1 MLLTAEIKRQNLMK
15 TATKALVIKEQT
27 IGESDRLITLLSA
40 EHGLIR
46 AFVRRA
52 KLAKSR
58 SASATSLFAYGDFS
72 LYRGKDAYTVDD
84 VTPIEVFFDLRKD
97 IERLALA
104 QYFAQLSFEIGAEE
118 QPCEELLRLML
129 NSLHL
134 LCKGSKGLL
143 HIKAVFEFRAM
154 CLGGYMPSVLA
165 CDNCGTYETELMYF
179 DTLEGKIYCENCP
192 KPGAVPVPKTVIKA
206 IRYICLTEPAKIF
219 SFTLSDE
226 NTALLADV
234 AEKYTISRIQRGLS
248 ALEFYKAL

>member
-84 VTPIEVFFDLRKD
+84 VTPIEVFL
-97 IERLALA
+97 I
-104 QYFAQLSFEIGAEE
+104 
-118 QPCEELLRLML
+118 CE
-129 NSLHL
+129 
-134 LCKGSKGLL
+134 KISKGLRWL
-143 HIKAVFEFRAM
+143 NILLNFLLKSGRRNSRVKNF
-154 CLGGYMPSVLA
+154 
-165 CDNCGTYETELMYF
+165 CG
-179 DTLEGKIYCENCP
+179 
-192 KPGAVPVPKTVIKA
+192 
-206 IRYICLTEPAKIF
+206 
-219 SFTLSDE
+219 
-226 NTALLADV
+226 
-234 AEKYTISRIQRGLS
+234 
-248 ALEFYKAL
+248 